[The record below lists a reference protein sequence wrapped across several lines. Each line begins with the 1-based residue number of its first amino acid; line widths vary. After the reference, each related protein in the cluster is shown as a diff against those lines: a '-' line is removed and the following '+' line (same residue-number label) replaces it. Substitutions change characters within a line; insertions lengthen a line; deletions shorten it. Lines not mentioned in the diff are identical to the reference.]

1 MKLSKPH
8 IAEYMALKACQIGIL
23 IALFANPVF
32 AQRNKEN
39 IQPSL
44 DWASG
49 IVIDGKLDE
58 WEDSLTYEHTLQK
71 FRYHI
76 KNDDENIYIA
86 MRVTDK
92 DRQMQI
98 FAQGLAFMVNT
109 DGKKRDGPTVYF
121 PVADRLAFRSIMS
134 ADNDDRPD
142 DMRKGALAAIRAI
155 YVMRF
160 DDILDGQISL
170 ENTYG
175 INARATLDTA
185 DALCVEMVVPM
196 DRLGISLN
204 DANGKLAFNVK
215 INGVMVRGSGSSP
228 AIMRRGYGYPY
239 GYGYGY
245 GYPYSYYGPQTPSK
259 PREEPGVWVT
269 SPLAK
274 E

>member
-1 MKLSKPH
+1 MMVSKTH
-8 IAEYMALKACQIGIL
+8 ITDQMAKRACYIALL
-23 IALFANPVF
+23 IALLANSVF
-32 AQRNKEN
+32 AQRNKGN
-39 IQPSL
+39 IQQSL
-44 DWASG
+44 DWAAD
-49 IVIDGKLDE
+49 ITIDGKLDE
-58 WEDSLTYEHTLQK
+58 WEDSLTYEHALQK

-76 KNDDENIYIA
+76 KNDNENVYIA
-86 MRVTDK
+86 MRVADK

-98 FAQGLAFMVNT
+98 FAQGLAFMINK

-160 DDILDGQISL
+160 DDVLDGQISL

-175 INARATLDTA
+175 IHAQATLDTT
-185 DALCVEMVVPM
+185 DALCVEMVVPLN
-196 DRLGISLN
+196 RLGISFN
-204 DANGKLAFNVK
+204 DSADALAFNVK

-245 GYPYSYYGPQTPSK
+245 GYPYHYGPQAPRK
-259 PREEPGVWVT
+259 PREEPGVWVKA
-269 SPLAK
+269 PLAK

>member
-1 MKLSKPH
+1 MV
-8 IAEYMALKACQIGIL
+8 IG
-23 IALFANPVF
+23 AGPVA
-32 AQRNKEN
+32 AQRNKETT
-39 IQPSL
+39 QQSL

-49 IVIDGKLDE
+49 IVVDGKLDE
-58 WEDSLTYEHTLQK
+58 WGDSLAYEHAAQK

-76 KNDDENIYIA
+76 KNDDHNLYVA
-86 MRVTDK
+86 MRVVDK

-98 FAQGLAFMVNT
+98 FAQGLAFQVNT
-109 DGKKRDGPTVYF
+109 SGKKREGPTVYF

-160 DDILDGQISL
+160 PDVLDGQISL

-175 INARATLDTA
+175 IHAQAALDTA
-185 DALCVEMVVPM
+185 DALTVEMEVPLN
-196 DRLGISLN
+196 RLGISF
-204 DANGKLAFNVK
+204 DQADDELAFNVK
-215 INGVMVRGSGSSP
+215 INGVMVRGSGTSP
-228 AIMRRGYGYPY
+228 AVMRRGYGYPY

-245 GYPYSYYGPQTPSK
+245 GYPYSYGPQMPSK
-259 PREEPGVWVT
+259 PREEPGVWVVA
-269 SPLAK
+269 PLAK